1 MAAKDTKKDRE
12 NRISPY
18 KRCKVMLKQEFDE
31 RMQSVSTDEEFAI
44 ANGIYMSCGDGMD
57 KDRFCELYGTKDG
70 RLELM
75 DILSVRFRARDNELA
90 ELHESMQFIGERLME
105 QTDRLRRDIAAE
117 TDELD
122 DLSRD
127 LMSARDYLRKKLEKG
142 YILTEEDRND
152 LLRYL
157 G

>member
-1 MAAKDTKKDRE
+1 
-12 NRISPY
+12 
-18 KRCKVMLKQEFDE
+18 MLKQEFDE

-75 DILSVRFRARDNELA
+75 GILSVRFRVRDNELA

-127 LMSARDYLRKKLEKG
+127 LMSARDYLKKKLEKG

>member
-1 MAAKDTKKDRE
+1 
-12 NRISPY
+12 
-18 KRCKVMLKQEFDE
+18 MLKQEFDE

-44 ANGIYMSCGDGMD
+44 ANGIYMSCDGMD

-75 DILSVRFRARDNELA
+75 DILSVRFRDRDNKLTA
-90 ELHESMQFIGERLME
+90 LRDVMRFTGESLME
-105 QTDRLRRDIAAE
+105 QTDRLRRGIAAE

-122 DLSRD
+122 DMCRD
-127 LMSARDYLRKKLEKG
+127 LVGVRGYLRKKLEKG
-142 YILTEEDRND
+142 YILTEDDRTD